1 MSRRLRLW
9 HAVIHPITGYFRR
22 RRGRMLAERFPGLH
36 GMRVLDVG
44 GSEHFW
50 DKLGL
55 DIARERIVL
64 LNVSTTETQGV
75 AAGGQRRSPLVLF
88 DGVRMP
94 FADRAFDLAMCNS
107 VLEHVRPEVRR
118 ALAAE
123 MRRVARALFVQ
134 TPAYEFPIEPHFL
147 LPAVHWLPKR
157 LGYWLVL
164 VSPWRLLSRPD
175 PDTIR
180 SYHWETNLLR
190 RAEMRELFGEAA
202 LVAERALGL
211 TKSHVAIVQQSAP
224 GAERGAQA
232 FRAAGAGP

>member
-1 MSRRLRLW
+1 MSGRLRLW
-9 HAVIHPITGYFRR
+9 HAVIHPVTGYFRR
-22 RRGRMLAERFPGLH
+22 RRGRLLAERFPGLH
-36 GMRVLDVG
+36 GMRILDVG

-55 DIARERIVL
+55 DVARERIVL
-64 LNVSTTETQGV
+64 LNVSCTETQGV
-75 AAGGQRRSPLVLF
+75 APGAPRRSPLVLF

-94 FADRAFDLAMCNS
+94 FPDRAFDLAVCNS
-107 VLEHVRPEVRR
+107 VLEHVPPGVRR
-118 ALAAE
+118 VLVAE

-157 LGYWLVL
+157 VGYHLVL
-164 VSPWRLLSRPD
+164 VSPWRLLSRPG

-180 SYHWETNLLR
+180 AYHWETNLLR

-211 TKSHVAIVQQSAP
+211 TKSHVAILQQWAP
-224 GAERGAQA
+224 GAERDARA
-232 FRAAGAGP
+232 LRAAGAGS